1 MDLFYSKGKDC
12 SSSFFEDFFRKR
24 KRTLEKT
31 MDARKIIKVDHHGA
45 FVLVAKKYAT
55 TRIPMPYTAR
65 KAE

>member
-12 SSSFFEDFFRKR
+12 SSSFFLYFLRKR
-24 KRTLEKT
+24 KRILEKT
-31 MDARKIIKVDHHGA
+31 MDARKISKVAHHGA